1 MANRNKNR
9 LLNTLIV
16 LCMIFV
22 FTPAVMAIIYQF
34 YPLEI
39 FNTIMNDRFRFF
51 LVVVMMLLMLLL
63 FISKIKEVLEPPEP
77 PESYL
82 FPYQNFDEIVRCLQ
96 GRLSQNGYKYQKEMT
111 LIEFDQIFI
120 YCKKKKRKG
129 LSCFVIVK
137 AAEFTD
143 PTVELLKERI
153 VQFLIDYSET
163 LRITYTQM
171 ELLKEKIMRFLVD
184 GSDFR
189 RVIGTLD
196 LFIVGCAERK
206 SDAFLEL
213 ATDCRYLGRNRYLSS
228 AGILV
233 EENKLYVERIS
244 KYTQRPYPRLRKELF
259 QILGVQEQKK

>member
-16 LCMIFV
+16 LCTVFLSILFV
-22 FTPAVMAIIYQF
+22 LIVIYQF
-34 YPLEI
+34 CPLEVI
-39 FNTIMNDRFRFF
+39 ETIMNERHVLF
-51 LVVVMMLLMLLL
+51 LGIADMILLVLLT
-63 FISKIKEVLEPPEP
+63 FISEIKEALEPPEP

-82 FPYQNFDEIVRCLQ
+82 FPYQNFDEIMRCLQ
-96 GRLSQNGYKYQKEMT
+96 GRLRQNGYKYQKEMT

-129 LSCFVIVK
+129 LSCFVIIK

-143 PTVELLKERI
+143 PTVELFKERI

-163 LRITYTQM
+163 LQITYTQM

-184 GSDFR
+184 RSDFR
-189 RVIGTLD
+189 RVIATLD
-196 LFIVGCAERK
+196 LFIVGCAERE
-206 SDAFLEL
+206 SAAFLEL

-228 AGILV
+228 AGILA

-244 KYTQRPYPRLRKELF
+244 KYIQRPYPRLRKELF
-259 QILGVQEQKK
+259 QILGIQP

>member
-120 YCKKKKRKG
+120 Y
-129 LSCFVIVK
+129 
-137 AAEFTD
+137 
-143 PTVELLKERI
+143 
-153 VQFLIDYSET
+153 
-163 LRITYTQM
+163 
-171 ELLKEKIMRFLVD
+171 
-184 GSDFR
+184 
-189 RVIGTLD
+189 
-196 LFIVGCAERK
+196 
-206 SDAFLEL
+206 
-213 ATDCRYLGRNRYLSS
+213 
-228 AGILV
+228 
-233 EENKLYVERIS
+233 
-244 KYTQRPYPRLRKELF
+244 
-259 QILGVQEQKK
+259 

>member
-16 LCMIFV
+16 LCTIFV
-22 FTPAVMAIIYQF
+22 FILLILAFVYQF

-39 FNTIMNDRFRFF
+39 LDTIMNDYFFF
-51 LVVVMMLLMLLL
+51 LGVADMILLILLPI
-63 FISKIKEVLEPPEP
+63 ISKIKEALEPPEP

-82 FPYQNFDEIVRCLQ
+82 LPYQNFDEIMRCLQ

-171 ELLKEKIMRFLVD
+171 ELLKEKNH
-184 GSDFR
+184 
-189 RVIGTLD
+189 
-196 LFIVGCAERK
+196 A
-206 SDAFLEL
+206 
-213 ATDCRYLGRNRYLSS
+213 
-228 AGILV
+228 
-233 EENKLYVERIS
+233 IS
-244 KYTQRPYPRLRKELF
+244 R
-259 QILGVQEQKK
+259 